1 MSKLVIL
8 DITGDWQEETV
19 VTLEIRE
26 DGGSGVTH
34 TRTKGKLPSASL
46 VMENYHQWQSLYR
59 NLTLLFRLGERKNQ
73 ITNASSEDI
82 IAACRKSGETLAT
95 SLNSWLNAESF
106 RPIRE
111 KLLEKLLPT
120 DTIRVILQV
129 DNISLQRLPWH
140 LWNFFELYPKAE
152 IALSAPAY
160 ERIEVSNYTRT
171 KIRLLAIL
179 GNSTGI
185 DIEKDRK
192 MLENLPY
199 GAETVFLVE
208 PSRPILY
215 QQILATDGWDILFF
229 AGHSN
234 SSGDGTSGKIEIN
247 PTDSLSIEELS
258 KILKKAIARG
268 LKLAIF
274 NSCDGLGLAH
284 KLQHIYIP
292 QLIVMREPIPDLVA
306 QEFLK
311 HFISAF
317 ASGETLYLAVRE
329 AREQLQA
336 LEDRFPSASA
346 LPVICQNPTELPIL
360 WQNFT
365 SGVIKE
371 KVEGRKQENKSIS
384 IIIKYQIPI
393 TLIALSLLAISAIWQ
408 WQRAQI
414 NERNVQLDH
423 ICTSA
428 EELFA
433 SNQELESL
441 LESLNGARQL
451 QQSWR
456 VKADTRICAIA
467 ALQQAVYGVR
477 EYNRLEGHELS
488 VISISFSPDGER
500 IASASDDNT
509 VKLWQKNGKLLATL
523 EGHRDR
529 VRSVAWSPDG
539 KILASGSYDGTV
551 KLWQT
556 DGTPITTIQGHQGK
570 INSVSF
576 SPDSKILASAGADR
590 TIKLWQLEQ
599 NSKTGKNQQEDNQ
612 KSPHPTPKNPLPT
625 PYSPSLYKTWQAHKS
640 WILDVTF
647 SPDNQTLASA
657 SADKTIKIWRLDGTL
672 INTLESNQTSV
683 NTIRFSPD
691 GELLASGGIDG
702 NIKLWKHE
710 TNWSLITS
718 PSLIIPITNNQQPI
732 TNNKQRTTNNQ
743 QPTTNSQQQNNRI
756 WGLAWSPD
764 SQTLAAASTN
774 KIIDIWDRNGNLITT
789 LKGHSSS
796 IYSVSF
802 SPDGKT
808 LASSSADTRIKFWHP
823 HPNKLTKLVGHNG
836 GIRKVIFSPDSETIA
851 TASDD
856 NTVKLW
862 GRDGTLLK
870 TFIGH
875 EKPVLSVRFSP
886 NGQIIASASADGT
899 VKLWSLAKYPPP
911 KYPLLNT
918 LKGHQAGVF
927 DVNFSPD
934 GETLV
939 TASEDKTAKIWQWN
953 GKELATLKEHTSQV
967 TAVSFSPDGKRIV
980 TASDDNTVK
989 LWQQDGKLI
998 KTVAKHSGG
1007 ISDVTF
1013 TPDGKTLATAST
1025 DGVVKIWQEDGK
1037 LLSTLQGHTNR
1048 INSLSFSPDGQILA
1062 SGSADG
1068 TVKLWSLQG
1077 KSIKTLKGNNG
1088 SILGVTFSPDGK
1100 TLASATDN
1108 NTAILYNLDPE
1119 DLLQRG
1125 CDLAKDY
1132 LQTNITL
1139 NQRNTQPTNTPPYPC
1154 SN

>member
-8 DITGDWQEETV
+8 DITGDLQEETV

-26 DGGSGVTH
+26 DGGSGITH

-46 VMENYHQWQSLYR
+46 VIENYHRWQSLYR

-82 IAACRKSGETLAT
+82 IAACRKSGEILAT
-95 SLNSWLNAESF
+95 SLNNWLNAESF

-129 DNISLQRLPWH
+129 DNISLRHLPWH
-140 LWNFFELYPKAE
+140 LWDFFELYPQAE

-160 ERIEVSNYTRT
+160 ERIEPLNYPRT
-171 KIRLLAIL
+171 KIRLLAVL

-185 DIEKDRK
+185 DIEADREI
-192 MLENLPY
+192 LENLPY
-199 GAETVFLVE
+199 GAETLFLVE
-208 PSRPILY
+208 PSRSILY

-234 SSGDGTSGKIEIN
+234 SRGDGTTGEIEIN

-284 KLQHIYIP
+284 KLQDIYIP
-292 QLIVMREPIPDLVA
+292 QLIVMRQPIPDLVA

-311 HFISAF
+311 HFITAL
-317 ASGETLYLAVRE
+317 ARGESLYLAVRE

-336 LEDRFPSASA
+336 LEDRFPCASW
-346 LPVICQNPTELPIL
+346 LPIICQNPTEFPIS
-360 WQNFT
+360 WQDLT

-371 KVEGRKQENKSIS
+371 KLDQIS
-384 IIIKYQIPI
+384 KKNNYKLLIKKCQLPI
-393 TLIALSLLAISAIWQ
+393 TLVAFLILTGFATWQ
-408 WQRAQI
+408 WQQAQI
-414 NERNVQLDH
+414 NEKNIQLDH
-423 ICTSA
+423 ICASA

-433 SNQELESL
+433 SNQELEGL
-441 LESLNGARQL
+441 LESLNGAGQL
-451 QQSWR
+451 QQSWG
-456 VKADTRICAIA
+456 VKADTIICAIA
-467 ALQQAVYGVR
+467 ALQQSVYGVR

-488 VISISFSPDGER
+488 VISVSFSPDGER

-539 KILASGSYDGTV
+539 KILASGSYDGTI

-576 SPDSKILASAGADR
+576 SPDSQILASAGADR
-590 TIKLWQLEQ
+590 IIKLWQLEPKL
-599 NSKTGKNQQEDNQ
+599 KTGNNQQKENQ
-612 KSPHPTPKNPLPT
+612 KSPLPT
-625 PYSPSLYKTWQAHKS
+625 PHSPSLYKTLKSHKS
-640 WILDVTF
+640 WVLDVTF

-657 SADKTIKIWRLDGTL
+657 SADKTIKLWRLDGTL
-672 INTLESNQTSV
+672 INTLEGNQTSV

-702 NIKLWKHE
+702 TIKIWKHKI
-710 TNWSLITS
+710 NWSLIS
-718 PSLIIPITNNQQPI
+718 NPSLILPI
-732 TNNKQRTTNNQ
+732 TNNQ
-743 QPTTNSQQQNNRI
+743 QPTTNNQQPTNRI

-774 KIIDIWDRNGNLITT
+774 KTIDIWDRNGTLLTT

-796 IYSVSF
+796 IFSVSF

-808 LASSSADTRIKFWHP
+808 LASSSADTTIKFWHP
-823 HPNKLTKLVGHNG
+823 HPNQLTKLVGHDSG
-836 GIRKVIFSPDSETIA
+836 VRKVIFSPDSETIA

-875 EKPVLSVRFSP
+875 ENRVFSVRFSP
-886 NGQIIASASADGT
+886 NGQILASASADGT
-899 VKLWSLAKYPPP
+899 VKLWSLGKYPPP

-918 LKGHQAGVF
+918 LQGHQSSVF

-939 TASEDKTAKIWQWN
+939 TASDDKTAKLWQWD
-953 GKELATLKEHTSQV
+953 GKELATLKGHTSQV
-967 TAVSFSPDGKRIV
+967 TAVSFSPDGERLV

-989 LWQQDGKLI
+989 LWQRDSKLI
-998 KTVAKHSGG
+998 KTIAKHSGG

-1025 DGVVKIWQEDGK
+1025 DGVVKLWREDGK
-1037 LLSTLQGHTNR
+1037 LLFTLQGHTNR
-1048 INSLSFSPDGQILA
+1048 VNSVSFSPDGQILA

-1077 KSIKTLKGNNG
+1077 KLIKTLKGNNG
-1088 SILGVTFSPDGK
+1088 SILGVSFSPDGK
-1100 TLASATDN
+1100 TLASAGDN
-1108 NTAILYNLDPE
+1108 NIVILYNLDLD

-1139 NQRNTQPTNTPPYPC
+1139 NQRDSLRNSSRLNQASPHLC